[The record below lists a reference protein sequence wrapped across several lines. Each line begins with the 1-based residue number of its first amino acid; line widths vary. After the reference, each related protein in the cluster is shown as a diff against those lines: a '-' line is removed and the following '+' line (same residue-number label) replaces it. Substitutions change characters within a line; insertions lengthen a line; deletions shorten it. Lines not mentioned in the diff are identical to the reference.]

1 MSTIRRNLIRGVFYT
16 AIAKYSGIFISIFIG
31 AILARLLT
39 PEEFGTVALVTVFVT
54 FFALLSDFGIGPAVV
69 QNNTLSDEDVQSIF
83 SFSAVIGFVL
93 AGLFFL
99 SAGLIARFYNNIEL
113 ITISRLLSLSL
124 LFNTLH
130 IVPKALYQ
138 KALKFKQIGF
148 ISVLTHLFCG
158 IITIILAYSGFSYY
172 ALVIQSILSAI
183 ILFIIYY
190 TIAPVKIR
198 LIIKIESVRKIIR
211 FSSFQF
217 MFNLINYFSRNSDNI
232 LIGKFF
238 SPSALGYYDKS
249 YRLMMMPVS
258 NLTHVITPVLMPVL
272 SKHQD
277 DTDVVYNAYLKV
289 VRLLATIGFPLSV
302 FLFFSANEIVNLF
315 YGPQWG
321 PSVPVFRLL
330 ALTVGIQMILS
341 SSGSIFQ
348 VVNRTDLLFYS
359 GFLSSIFMVGGITA
373 GIFIGKSIESVGFGL
388 IIAFCVN
395 FFLGFYMLIKV
406 ALKKS
411 MINFL
416 RSLVFPLSVSV
427 FMSIILW
434 IFSFAKIDKLVASV
448 VIKIIISALVFI
460 ISYFSVK
467 RNRQLLFQELG
478 KYLDRIKD

>member
-1 MSTIRRNLIRGVFYT
+1 MTSIRKSLVSGIFYT
-16 AIAKYSGIFISIFIG
+16 ALAKYSGIFISIFIG

-69 QNNTLSDEDVQSIF
+69 QNNNLEKEDIESIF
-83 SFSAVIGFVL
+83 SFSVLIGIVL
-93 AGLFFL
+93 TGLFFMG
-99 SAGLIARFYNNIEL
+99 SGLIAKFYKNDEL
-113 ITISRLLSLSL
+113 INVSRLLSLSL
-124 LFNTLH
+124 LLNSLN
-130 IVPKALYQ
+130 IVPRALYQ
-138 KALKFKQIGF
+138 KALKFKQIGI
-148 ISVLTHLFCG
+148 ISVLVHMFCG
-158 IITIILAYSGFSYY
+158 IIAIILAYSGLSYY
-172 ALVIQSILSAI
+172 ALVIQSIMSSGISL
-183 ILFIIYY
+183 IIYLI
-190 TIAPVKIR
+190 IAPVRIGAKMSIKSIKKIF
-198 LIIKIESVRKIIR
+198 K

-217 MFNLINYFSRNSDNI
+217 MFNFINYFSRNSDNI

-277 DTDVVYNAYLKV
+277 NTDVVYNAYLKV

-302 FLFFSANEIVNLF
+302 FLFFSANEIVNLL

-330 ALTVGIQMILS
+330 ALTVGIQIILS

-359 GFLSSIFMVGGITA
+359 GLLSSIFMVGGITA

-395 FFLGFYMLIKV
+395 FFQGFFMLIKM
-406 ALKKS
+406 ALKKP

-416 RSLVFPLSVSV
+416 RTIVLPVLVSILMTVALSVFSLYEGDQLGYSLIIKILISV
-427 FMSIILW
+427 L
-434 IFSFAKIDKLVASV
+434 IFSGSFLSIKRYRQV
-448 VIKIIISALVFI
+448 VWSSLTN
-460 ISYFSVK
+460 SVK
-467 RNRQLLFQELG
+467 
-478 KYLDRIKD
+478 

>member
-1 MSTIRRNLIRGVFYT
+1 MSLFLTH
-16 AIAKYSGIFISIFIG
+16 FI
-31 AILARLLT
+31 
-39 PEEFGTVALVTVFVT
+39 
-54 FFALLSDFGIGPAVV
+54 
-69 QNNTLSDEDVQSIF
+69 
-83 SFSAVIGFVL
+83 
-93 AGLFFL
+93 
-99 SAGLIARFYNNIEL
+99 
-113 ITISRLLSLSL
+113 
-124 LFNTLH
+124 
-130 IVPKALYQ
+130 LYQ
-138 KALKFKQIGF
+138 RHCIKGVKFKQIGF